1 MSQSKTTKEIKI
13 VTRPVVTVDA
23 VKRDL
28 RKLKLLHLISMV
40 GDISEKA
47 LTQLLYRLKN
57 EKDYDLGY
65 KFFVIADV
73 PNSKE
78 LLEDIRVL
86 LYLGLIESDP
96 ITRKLRLTSLGK
108 EFLEREGNKVG
119 SDELSKLNE
128 IIEEFKTY
136 IKSLDSTAEIV
147 IRGMRAL
154 RSRRRRRR

>member
-1 MSQSKTTKEIKI
+1 M
-13 VTRPVVTVDA
+13 
-23 VKRDL
+23 
-28 RKLKLLHLISMV
+28 
-40 GDISEKA
+40 
-47 LTQLLYRLKN
+47 
-57 EKDYDLGY
+57 
-65 KFFVIADV
+65 
-73 PNSKE
+73 
-78 LLEDIRVL
+78 
-86 LYLGLIESDP
+86 
-96 ITRKLRLTSLGK
+96 TSLGK